1 MEDALT
7 AGLRAWRDAE
17 RRMAD
22 ATNGD
27 VSILA
32 REVVELRAE
41 YHRLLADRAAATQRE
56 SDLARTSADA
66 H

>member
-7 AGLRAWRDAE
+7 AALGAWRDAE

-41 YHRLLADRAAATQRE
+41 YHRLFADRAAATQTDP
-56 SDLARTSADA
+56 DLSRTSADVR
-66 H
+66 